1 MSGKT
6 YIVYDIE
13 TAGMPI
19 DSFDEARQEY
29 LLRGANTDE
38 LREKKINEM
47 ALSPLTGRIITLG
60 LKVMQKSEDGWTE
73 VRSGAFMT
81 DPSIPEGEMQTVELP
96 SGNKMVLCTET
107 KLLESFWKLLT
118 MYPYPHLI
126 TFNGRGFDAP
136 FVMLRSALLKVKPQM
151 NLMQG
156 TRFSY
161 RDSHTDL
168 LDELC
173 FFNPQQSGA
182 TRRYNFDFVAKSFGV
197 QSPKEAGV
205 DGSKVGE
212 LYAEGK
218 YDVISEYCLRDVKA
232 TWELYLAMKEFIPDI
247 R

>member
-19 DSFDEARQEY
+19 DSFDEARQDY
-29 LLRGANTDE
+29 LLRGASTDE

-47 ALSPLTGRIITLG
+47 ALSPLTGQIITLG
-60 LKVMQKSEDGWTE
+60 LKVMQKAEDGWTE

-81 DPSIPEGEMQTVELP
+81 DPAMPEGEMKTEDLP
-96 SGNKMVLCTET
+96 SGHKMVLCSEV
-107 KLLESFWKLLT
+107 KLLENFWKLLT
-118 MYPYPHLI
+118 IYPSPHLI
-126 TFNGRGFDAP
+126 TFNGR
-136 FVMLRSALLKVKPQM
+136 
-151 NLMQG
+151 
-156 TRFSY
+156 
-161 RDSHTDL
+161 
-168 LDELC
+168 ELC

-182 TRRYNFDFVAKSFGV
+182 TRRYNFDFVAKAFGV

-212 LYAEGK
+212 LYAAGK
-218 YDVISEYCLRDVKA
+218 YDIISEYCLRDVKA
-232 TWELYLAMKEFIPDI
+232 TWELYVAMKEFIPDI

>member
-13 TAGMPI
+13 TAGLPI
-19 DSFDEARQEY
+19 DSFDESRQEY
-29 LLRGANTDE
+29 LLRGAATDE
-38 LREKKINEM
+38 ARDKKINEM
-47 ALSPLTGRIITLG
+47 ALSPLTGQIICLG
-60 LKVMQKSEDGWTE
+60 IKIMQKVDDQWTE
-73 VRSGAFMT
+73 VKAGAFMVDPTFSDT
-81 DPSIPEGEMQTVELP
+81 DSRTEDLP
-96 SGNKMVLCTET
+96 SGHKMFVCSEA
-107 KLLESFWKLLT
+107 KLLEHFWKMLT
-118 MYPYPHLI
+118 SYPSPHLI

-136 FVMLRSALLKVKPQM
+136 FVMLRSALLKVKPLY

-156 TRFSY
+156 SRWNY
-161 RDSHTDL
+161 RDHHTDL

-212 LYAEGK
+212 LYSEGK
-218 YDVISEYCLRDVKA
+218 LEIISEYCLRDVKA